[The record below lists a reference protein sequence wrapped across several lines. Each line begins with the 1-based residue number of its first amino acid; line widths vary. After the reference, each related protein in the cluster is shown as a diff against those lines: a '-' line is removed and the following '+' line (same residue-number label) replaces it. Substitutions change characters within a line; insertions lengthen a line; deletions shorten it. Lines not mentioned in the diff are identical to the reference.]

1 MSPDDPQPPTGAPA
15 PLFGEQRERPPSRA
29 AQARLSGALRD
40 RADAYRQDAS
50 LDLTI
55 LEALIRLDEAEAAVR
70 TLDNHRASLHA
81 MARDLQVVVAD
92 AAVEREAES
101 VCEAIAG
108 ELTPPPA
115 RTATGLRKRV
125 LALTGAA
132 AVVVALVLP
141 AARFSPRTVLASVE
155 GRSASD
161 AIATARERLENARAT
176 ASAVRAD
183 AAGST
188 ATTTASR
195 PTRATVVADKVRTI
209 LAADI
214 SGGSAATSVSPPAE
228 VTDLA
233 AYRDRRGGG
242 SAAAQ
247 PPDAQPPADEPEE
260 PVGVDVP
267 AGGDAVPGARVPLKL
282 ELEADVEADAVDLT
296 AETDTTLP

>member
-1 MSPDDPQPPTGAPA
+1 MSPDDPQLPTGANP
-15 PLFGEQRERPPSRA
+15 PLLGERERPPSRA

-55 LEALIRLDEAEAAVR
+55 VEALIRLDEAEAAVK
-70 TLDNHRASLHA
+70 TIDNHRASLQA

-92 AAVEREAES
+92 AAVEREAEL
-101 VCEAIAG
+101 VCDAIAG

-141 AARFSPRTVLASVE
+141 AARFSPRTTLASVE

-161 AIATARERLENARAT
+161 AIATARERLENRRAV
-176 ASAVRAD
+176 ASALRAD
-183 AAGST
+183 AAAS
-188 ATTTASR
+188 ATTTASTR
-195 PTRATVVADKVRTI
+195 PTRAAIVADKVRTI
-209 LAADI
+209 LAADTP
-214 SGGSAATSVSPPAE
+214 GGSAATSAAPPAD
-228 VTDLA
+228 VVDLA
-233 AYRDRRGGG
+233 AYREQRGGG

-247 PPDAQPPADEPEE
+247 PPADEPEGPAE
-260 PVGVDVP
+260 VDVP
-267 AGGDAVPGARVPLKL
+267 SLDDPVPGARTPLKL
-282 ELEADVEADAVDLT
+282 DVEIDAL
-296 AETDTTLP
+296 ETDAQLP